1 MIIDDDAFRIGEKGA
16 VAVLAVADVAVI
28 VGDNGAVLAAALV
41 FAAARVIVGETPE
54 IGISVL
60 AHSFAGDVGFAAVTF
75 VNNINGFADI
85 AFHAGIEAGA
95 GGGQANQAGQKRSA
109 DKGNGHG
116 VLSSGKTKC
125 GIIKKENKSGKVSA
139 NQISVAGCLHISGA
153 DNLNV
158 SSLHPSCRLL
168 SDSSNARL

>member
-1 MIIDDDAFRIGEKGA
+1 MVIDDDAFRIGEKGA

-28 VGDNGAVLAAALV
+28 VGDDGAVLATALV
-41 FAAARVIVGETPE
+41 FAATGVIVGETPE

-60 AHSFAGDVGFAAVTF
+60 AHSFAGNVGFAAVAF

-95 GGGQANQAGQKRSA
+95 GGGQANEAGQKCSA
-109 DKGNGHG
+109 GKGNGHG

-125 GIIKKENKSGKVSA
+125 GIIKKENKSGKAAV
-139 NQISVAGCLHISGA
+139 
-153 DNLNV
+153 
-158 SSLHPSCRLL
+158 
-168 SDSSNARL
+168 

>member
-28 VGDNGAVLAAALV
+28 IGDDGAVLAAALV

-54 IGISVL
+54 IGIAVFAHLDACSV
-60 AHSFAGDVGFAAVTF
+60 GRAAVAF
-75 VNNINGFADI
+75 VNDIDGFADI
-85 AFHAGIEAGA
+85 AFHTGIEAGA
-95 GGGQANQAGQKRSA
+95 GGGQANKAGQKRGA

-125 GIIKKENKSGKVSA
+125 GIIKKEKESGKAV
-139 NQISVAGCLHISGA
+139 V
-153 DNLNV
+153 
-158 SSLHPSCRLL
+158 
-168 SDSSNARL
+168 

>member
-1 MIIDDDAFRIGEKGA
+1 MIIDDDAFRIGEKGT

-28 VGDNGAVLAAALV
+28 IGDDRTVLAAALV

-54 IGISVL
+54 IGIAVL
-60 AHSFAGDVGFAAVTF
+60 AHSFAGDVGFAAVAF
-75 VNNINGFADI
+75 VNNIDGFADI

-95 GGGQANQAGQKRSA
+95 GGGQANTAGQKCGT

-125 GIIKKENKSGKVSA
+125 GMIKKEKKQDKVSA
-139 NQISVAGCLHISGA
+139 NQISVAGCLHISGT

>member
-1 MIIDDDAFRIGEKGA
+1 MIIDDNAFRIGEKGA

-28 VGDNGAVLAAALV
+28 IGDDGAVLAAALV

-54 IGISVL
+54 IGISVF
-60 AHSFAGDVGFAAVTF
+60 AHFDALSVGFAAVAF

-85 AFHAGIEAGA
+85 AFHTGIEAGT
-95 GGGQANQAGQKRSA
+95 GGGQANETGQERGA

-125 GIIKKENKSGKVSA
+125 GIIKKENKSGKAAV
-139 NQISVAGCLHISGA
+139 
-153 DNLNV
+153 
-158 SSLHPSCRLL
+158 
-168 SDSSNARL
+168 

>member
-28 VGDNGAVLAAALV
+28 VGDNGAVLAATLV
-41 FAAARVIVGETPE
+41 FLAAGVIVGETPE

-116 VLSSGKTKC
+116 VLSSGKTKR
-125 GIIKKENKSGKVSA
+125 GIIKKEDKSGKAAV
-139 NQISVAGCLHISGA
+139 
-153 DNLNV
+153 
-158 SSLHPSCRLL
+158 
-168 SDSSNARL
+168 

>member
-1 MIIDDDAFRIGEKGA
+1 MIIDDDAFRIGEKGT

-28 VGDNGAVLAAALV
+28 IGDDRTVLAAALV

-54 IGISVL
+54 IGIAVL
-60 AHSFAGDVGFAAVTF
+60 AHSFAGDVGFAAVAF
-75 VNNINGFADI
+75 VNNIDGFADI

-95 GGGQANQAGQKRSA
+95 GGGQANKAGQKCGT

-125 GIIKKENKSGKVSA
+125 GMIKKEKKQDKVSA
-139 NQISVAGCLHISGA
+139 NQISVAGCLHISGT